1 MKSQSKSNKPKLP
14 PLVPRE
20 SEELQRAICLL
31 GNRTKGE
38 LGTKP
43 RAELTD
49 LIGSYPKTVE
59 EAAEW
64 KAALRQVAK
73 DRES

>member
-20 SEELQRAICLL
+20 SEDLQRAICLL

-38 LGTKP
+38 LGAKP

-49 LIGSYPKTVE
+49 LVGKYPNTVE